1 MKLYEIVAK
10 DALARKRRLLFAAF
24 GIVIGMMTVVGI
36 LTVARSGKAQ
46 IYDQLEKYGPNLSVL
61 PAVSSLDMR
70 LGNIS
75 LGQLNVGE
83 NYITEDKIPEIRS
96 ITDGLIREAIEVK
109 IEGNI
114 ATVAPELYAT
124 TQVKGATVMVVG
136 VDPEA
141 ERAIKSWWVVESGE
155 YLTRDNDTLVGATA
169 ATVLGLKVG
178 DAVTVGGAQTTVSG
192 ILEETGSVDD
202 SQLFVSLTML
212 QNTLGKQ
219 GLVSAVNVRALC
231 TACPVT
237 VIADEINK
245 TMTGVRAVAVKQVA
259 ETEMGMVNKVNKFL
273 LAIAGITLCVGLF
286 GVANTMMASVNERV
300 KDIGIMRAVGASRN
314 QILTMFV
321 YEAIVIG
328 IIGGIVGYLFGTV
341 LAFLIGPIIF
351 NGAAIG
357 FVPQYLGVSL
367 GLSIAVA
374 ILASVY
380 PALRATRIKVADSL
394 RSL

>member
-1 MKLYEIVAK
+1 MKLYEIVGK

-83 NYITEDKIPEIRS
+83 NYITEDKIPEIQS
-96 ITDGLIREAIEVK
+96 ITDRLIREAIDYK

-114 ATVAPELYAT
+114 ATVAPELYGS

-136 VDPEA
+136 IDPEA
-141 ERAIKSWWVVESGE
+141 EKAIKTWWMVMRGNYLSGNGDA
-155 YLTRDNDTLVGATA
+155 LLGATV
-169 ATVLGLKVG
+169 ATVLDLKVG
-178 DAVTVGGAQTTVSG
+178 DLVSIGGTQATVSG
-192 ILEETGSVDD
+192 ILDETGSIDD
-202 SQLFVSLTML
+202 SQVFVSLSML
-212 QNTLGKQ
+212 QQTLGKQ

-231 TACPVT
+231 TACPVGM
-237 VIADEINK
+237 IADEINK

-259 ETEMGMVNKVNKFL
+259 ETEMGMVNKVNTFL
-273 LAIAGITLCVGLF
+273 LAIAGITLIVGLF
-286 GVANTMMASVNERV
+286 GVANTMMASVNERI

-328 IIGGIVGYLFGTV
+328 IIGGIFGYLFGTV

-351 NGAAIG
+351 KGAAIG